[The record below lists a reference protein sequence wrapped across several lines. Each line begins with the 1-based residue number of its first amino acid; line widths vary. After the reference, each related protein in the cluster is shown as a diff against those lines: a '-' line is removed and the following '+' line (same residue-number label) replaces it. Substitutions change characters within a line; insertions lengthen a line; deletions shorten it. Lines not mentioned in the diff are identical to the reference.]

1 MESLQNLAYIKYIE
15 TVGIP
20 AFLAKKNSKYLYI
33 EKDGTSTY
41 MGALTNI
48 IYENGGN
55 WHDGYVEHFKL
66 EFENKREDGSNK
78 VYSTSYIGDC
88 VILPIV
94 EIQEDPT
101 TFQLNP

>member
-1 MESLQNLAYIKYIE
+1 MESLHNLAYIKYIE
-15 TVGIP
+15 TVGIT
-20 AFLAKKNSKYLYI
+20 AYQAKKNSKYLYI

-41 MGALTNI
+41 MGVLTNI

-66 EFENKREDGSNK
+66 EFENKREGGSND
-78 VYSTSYIGDC
+78 VVSTSYMGNY